1 MQLLSLKTILF
12 VVKYFHTFCNSLRA
26 VISRFAKNI
35 AYLFVYNVHFH
46 NENTIQQI
54 MFNIICYFS
63 TINDKLDKVNC
74 ANSQGKTKELSL
86 KGMTNLLGR
95 GDKGDKGDNSF
106 FSSHLFLPSKVMS
119 RLWTNN
125 GRVKIGQ

>member
-1 MQLLSLKTILF
+1 MMF

-35 AYLFVYNVHFH
+35 AYFFVYNVHFH

-74 ANSQGKTKELSL
+74 ANSHALAVL
-86 KGMTNLLGR
+86 
-95 GDKGDKGDNSF
+95 
-106 FSSHLFLPSKVMS
+106 V
-119 RLWTNN
+119 
-125 GRVKIGQ
+125 

>member
-35 AYLFVYNVHFH
+35 AYFFVYNVHFH

-54 MFNIICYFS
+54 MFNIICYLS

-74 ANSQGKTKELSL
+74 ANSHGKKKVLPL
-86 KGMTNLLGR
+86 KGMNNLL
-95 GDKGDKGDNSF
+95 DKG
-106 FSSHLFLPSKVMS
+106 VQ
-119 RLWTNN
+119 T
-125 GRVKIGQ
+125 